1 MTAPLALPP
10 AGRTRPRNLVN
21 ISLLM
26 VVTGG
31 LVLFAALIGAYVQLS
46 EVTTAWPPGSV
57 NLDEYVGNMLAITAV
72 MSAITVEWAWYSV
85 KRDDQAQATWGLS
98 VTALLGA
105 SFLVL
110 LWDSAR
116 RIGFGPGSA
125 KVGAFAIM
133 YYALMVASGG
143 LALLGLAALLLAL
156 ARTVGRQMTPTHNE
170 MLRAVAWYWDFVV
183 ICWLAVWATVWVFT

>member
-10 AGRTRPRNLVN
+10 AGRTRPRNLIN
-21 ISLLM
+21 ISLLLI
-26 VVTGG
+26 VIGG

-46 EVTTAWPPGSV
+46 ELAKNWPPPGV

-72 MSAITVEWAWYSV
+72 MSAITVEWAWHSV

-98 VTALLGA
+98 VTALFGA
-105 SFLVL
+105 AFLVL

-125 KVGAFAIM
+125 KVGSFAVA
-133 YYALMVASGG
+133 YYALIVASGSV
-143 LALLGLAALLLAL
+143 AVLGLAALLMVL

-183 ICWLAVWATVWVFT
+183 VSWLAVWATLWVFT

>member
-10 AGRTRPRNLVN
+10 AGRLRPRNLVN
-21 ISLLM
+21 VSLLM
-26 VVTGG
+26 IVTGG

-46 EVTTAWPPGSV
+46 EVATRWPPPGV
-57 NLDEYVGNMLAITAV
+57 TLDEYVGNMLAITAV

-116 RIGFGPGSA
+116 RIGFGPGSS
-125 KVGAFAIM
+125 KIGAFAIM
-133 YYALMVASGG
+133 YYALMVASG
-143 LALLGLAALLLAL
+143 ALAALGLGALLLVL

>member
-26 VVTGG
+26 IVTGG
-31 LVLFAALIGAYVQLS
+31 LVMFAALIGAYVQLS
-46 EVTTAWPPGSV
+46 EVASHWPPAGV

-72 MSAITVEWAWYSV
+72 MSAITVEWSWYSV

-125 KVGAFAIM
+125 KIGAFAIM
-133 YYALMVASGG
+133 YYALMVASG
-143 LALLGLAALLLAL
+143 AVAVLGLAALLLAL
-156 ARTVGRQMTPTHNE
+156 ARTLGRQMTPTHNE
-170 MLRAVAWYWDFVV
+170 MLRAVAWSWDFVV

>member
-21 ISLLM
+21 VSLLM
-26 VVTGG
+26 IVTGG
-31 LVLFAALIGAYVQLS
+31 FVLFAALIGAYVQLS
-46 EVTTAWPPGSV
+46 EVATRWPPAGVS
-57 NLDEYVGNMLAITAV
+57 LDEYVGNMLAITAV

-116 RIGFGPGSA
+116 RIGFGPGSS
-125 KVGAFAIM
+125 KIGAFAIM
-133 YYALMVASGG
+133 YYALMAASGVI
-143 LALLGLAALLLAL
+143 AVIGLAALLLVL
-156 ARTVGRQMTPTHNE
+156 GRTVGRQMTPTHNE

>member
-1 MTAPLALPP
+1 
-10 AGRTRPRNLVN
+10 
-21 ISLLM
+21 
-26 VVTGG
+26 
-31 LVLFAALIGAYVQLS
+31 
-46 EVTTAWPPGSV
+46 
-57 NLDEYVGNMLAITAV
+57 
-72 MSAITVEWAWYSV
+72 
-85 KRDDQAQATWGLS
+85 
-98 VTALLGA
+98 
-105 SFLVL
+105 

-125 KVGAFAIM
+125 KIGAFAIM
-133 YYALMVASGG
+133 YYALMVASGA

>member
-31 LVLFAALIGAYVQLS
+31 LVLFAALIGSYVQLS
-46 EVTTAWPPGSV
+46 EATARWPPAGV

-116 RIGFGPGSA
+116 RIGFGPGSG
-125 KVGAFAIM
+125 KVGAFATV

-156 ARTVGRQMTPTHNE
+156 ARTVGRQMTPAHNE

>member
-31 LVLFAALIGAYVQLS
+31 LVLFAALIGSYVQLS
-46 EVTTAWPPGSV
+46 EVTTHWPPAGV

-116 RIGFGPGSA
+116 RIGFGPGSG
-125 KVGAFAIM
+125 KIGAFAIM

-143 LALLGLAALLLAL
+143 LALLGLAALLLVL
-156 ARTVGRQMTPTHNE
+156 ARTLGRQMTPTHNQ